1 MKRLIALFICVS
13 QCAFL
18 LGASSTENLLIR
30 DMLLDYGYY
39 RENGA
44 AQVEAKLEGLKQ
56 ENPDTWW
63 RWQQIM
69 DFWRSAEDYPQEDGQ
84 LPDGLPEDDSL
95 CIVVLGYKLAPAGGI
110 RKELEG
116 RLNAALA
123 SAVWYPNAWVLCTGG
138 GTATGNGY
146 VTEAGQ
152 MAKWLIDHGVDA
164 GRIIVEN
171 QSHTTGQNA
180 RLSCDILERDYPQ
193 VKTLAIISSDY
204 HIPWAVTLF
213 QAETILRGDAEP
225 NMDIAAC
232 ASFHPTEHEN
242 YPFYYQAAG
251 LLELAGMGEL
261 AERIYLGGFGKPALR

>member
-1 MKRLIALFICVS
+1 MKRTMAVILCTAL
-13 QCAFL
+13 CAFL

-30 DMLLDYGYY
+30 DMILDYGYY
-39 RENGA
+39 REDGIT
-44 AQVEAKLEGLKQ
+44 QVEAKLESLKQ
-56 ENPDTWW
+56 ENPDAWW

-69 DFWRSAEDYPQEDGQ
+69 DFWRTAEDFPQEDGQ

-116 RLNAALA
+116 RLYAALA

-138 GTATGNGY
+138 GTASGNGY

-152 MAKWLIDHGVDA
+152 MAKWLIEHGVDA
-164 GRIIVEN
+164 DRIIVEK
-171 QSHTTGQNA
+171 QSGTTGQNA
-180 RLSCDILERDYPQ
+180 RFSCDILERDYPQ

-213 QAETILRGDAEP
+213 QAEVILRGDAEP
-225 NMDIAAC
+225 SMDIAAC
-232 ASFHPTEHEN
+232 ASFHPKEHEK

-251 LLELAGMGEL
+251 LLELAGMWEL
-261 AERIYLGGFGKPALR
+261 AEQIYLGGFGKPALR